1 MLHSFFLITF
11 FIIFGIA
18 VFTILFKTI
27 SSFILSSR
35 VDKKPKNHSRNKR
48 RTYNHSFASN
58 SNDDFMRQ
66 AERMHDMARQDHER
80 MHNGFMSNTICMNKD
95 FMNNMNMHNM
105 M

>member
-1 MLHSFFLITF
+1 MSHSLFIIVFLA
-11 FIIFGIA
+11 IFGIA

-27 SSFILSSR
+27 GGFILSAR
-35 VDKKPKNHSRNKR
+35 VSKNTKNHNRNVR
-48 RTYNHSFASN
+48 RTYNHSFATD

-66 AERMHDMARQDHER
+66 AEMMHDMARQNHEI
-80 MHNGFMSNTICMNKD
+80 MHNIFVDHSISVSND

>member
-1 MLHSFFLITF
+1 MSHSIFIIAFLV
-11 FIIFGIA
+11 IFGIA
-18 VFTILFKTI
+18 VFTILFKMI

-35 VDKKPKNHSRNKR
+35 VDKKPKNHSRNVR
-48 RTYNHSFASN
+48 RAYGHGFATN

-66 AERMHDMARQDHER
+66 AEMMHDIARQNHER
-80 MHNGFMSNTICMNKD
+80 MHNSFMDNSISVSND